1 MSRKKLVII
10 NTREGASVR
19 TVRTSRTFSELTSWV
34 GVVGALRLRFTVGIV
49 TLSSPIATAAK
60 IKNSKNVSF
69 FKFTPA
75 RPVCFFAF

>member
-10 NTREGASVR
+10 KTSEGASVR

-69 FKFTPA
+69 F
-75 RPVCFFAF
+75 